1 MSLRVFAVIVDRER
15 LTLKTMVQKYVVS
28 EFVSD
33 VLGKR
38 QRACGTWKKSRIR
51 ELNLGFRTR
60 ITRIGQIFG
69 VSFDTRFF

>member
-38 QRACGTWKKSRIR
+38 QERDKSLR
-51 ELNLGFRTR
+51 
-60 ITRIGQIFG
+60 
-69 VSFDTRFF
+69 V